1 MRHLTKWKEDSS
13 ISLIGHKVS
22 FPASIL
28 PSFRSLAPI
37 HPPVHPQDAA
47 RVVLPG
53 PFLRWRHSPL
63 SSLQCLALWLRVK
76 VKMALQPPACT
87 SCLPLRPHL
96 LLPPAASLDPHPRP
110 PESSCPGPLYS
121 VALPTLQLPPWP
133 GSNVPCPWL
142 NTAGCSSL
150 SSFLCRTNHPLMWP
164 IFHLFTYHHH
174 IFLPLKCILHEDR
187 ELLAL
192 LSALL
197 VPEPRTLLT

>member
-37 HPPVHPQDAA
+37 HPQSILKMPPEWSF
-47 RVVLPG
+47 PG
-53 PFLRWRHSPL
+53 SFLRWHHSPL
-63 SSLQCLALWLRVK
+63 SSLQCLPLWLRVK
-76 VKMALQPPACT
+76 VNMALQPPACT

-96 LLPPAASLDPHPRP
+96 LLLPAVSLYPHPRP
-110 PESSCPGPLYS
+110 PKSSCPGPLYS
-121 VALPTLQLPPWP
+121 VALPTLQLPPWL
-133 GSNVPCPWL
+133 GLNVSCPWH
-142 NTAGCSSL
+142 NTAGRSSL
-150 SSFLCRTNHPLMWP
+150 SSFLRRTDHPLMWP

-174 IFLPLKCILHEDR
+174 FFLPLKCRLHEHR